1 MYKIIENK
9 FSEEEEKMM
18 KYGEPLI
25 HNIKNKLWH
34 IPLRKVIWLK
44 FYIYNNYSKHSNPI
58 IKDGARS
65 KNLGW
70 K

>member
-1 MYKIIENK
+1 VKTPFDLAAENGHLGICYFMYKIIENK

-34 IPLRKVIWLK
+34 IPLRKVI
-44 FYIYNNYSKHSNPI
+44 
-58 IKDGARS
+58 
-65 KNLGW
+65 
-70 K
+70 